1 MSAFLKQESFTRVKV
16 GCPAEIDV
24 SRREVIFY
32 LGPNETATV
41 WFELAALERFAAE
54 ATDACERA
62 RSGEHG
68 QISVSL

>member
-1 MSAFLKQESFTRVKV
+1 MSGFLKQESFTKVKP

-24 SRREVIFY
+24 SPGNVIFY
-32 LGPNETATV
+32 LGPRETVTV
-41 WFELAALERFAAE
+41 WFELAALEKFAAE

>member
-1 MSAFLKQESFTRVKV
+1 MSTFLKQESFTRVEA

-24 SRREVIFY
+24 SKGNVIFY
-32 LGPNETATV
+32 LGPRETVTV
-41 WFELAALERFAAE
+41 WFELAALEKFAAE